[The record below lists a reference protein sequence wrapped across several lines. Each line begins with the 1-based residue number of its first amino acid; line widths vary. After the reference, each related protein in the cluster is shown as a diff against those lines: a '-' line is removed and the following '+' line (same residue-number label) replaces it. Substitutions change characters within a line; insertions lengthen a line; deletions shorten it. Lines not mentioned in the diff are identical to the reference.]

1 MLKPHV
7 ICHMTSSVDGR
18 VKTRR
23 WSPVEGTKAVE
34 AAYEAVHEK
43 LGGDAWICGRVTM
56 AGYAMGE
63 APPTY
68 DGPAIP
74 RETPVAKRAAAGYAI
89 GLAAHARMN
98 WGERNEIT
106 GDHVVMVL
114 SERVGDAHL
123 AALRR
128 AGVSYIFGG
137 EASLDIPRVVAT
149 LAGTFGIKRL
159 LVEGGGRINGSFLRA
174 GLIDELSLL
183 LAPAVDGLM
192 GTPAVFD
199 YEGAPDDATPKG
211 LKLTL
216 RSCQTL
222 DGGIVWLRYHVGR
235 A

>member
-1 MLKPHV
+1 MTKPHV

-23 WSPVEGTKAVE
+23 WSPIEGANPVE
-34 AAYEAVHEK
+34 AAYEAVHGK

-56 AGYAMGE
+56 AGYATGK

-74 RETPVAKRAAAGYAI
+74 RETYVAERDAAGYAI
-89 GLAAHARMN
+89 GLDAHARMN
-98 WGERNEIT
+98 WGERNDIT

-114 SERVGDAHL
+114 TERVGDAHL

-137 EASLDIPRVVAT
+137 EESLDIPRVVGT
-149 LAGTFGIKRL
+149 LAETFGIKRL

-192 GTPAVFD
+192 GIPAVFD
-199 YEGAPDDATPKG
+199 YEGAPDDATAKG
-211 LKLTL
+211 FTLAL
-216 RSCQTL
+216 RSCQPM
-222 DGGIVWLRYHVGR
+222 DGGIVWLRYDVGR

>member
-1 MLKPHV
+1 MTKPHV

-23 WSPVEGTKAVE
+23 WSPIDGNNAVE
-34 AAYEAVHEK
+34 AAYEKAHGD

-56 AGYAMGE
+56 SGYATGG
-63 APPTY
+63 PPPAY
-68 DGPAIP
+68 DGPPIP
-74 RETPVAKRAAAGYAI
+74 RETHVAMSGAAGYAI
-89 GLAAHARMN
+89 GLDAHARMN
-98 WGERNEIT
+98 WGERNDIT

-137 EASLDIPRVVAT
+137 EASLDIPCVVAT

-174 GLIDELSLL
+174 GLVDELSLL

-199 YEGAPDDATPKG
+199 YEGAPDDATSKG
-211 LKLTL
+211 VKLTL
-216 RSCQTL
+216 RSCQPL
-222 DGGIVWLRYHVGR
+222 DHGIVWLRYDVGG

>member
-1 MLKPHV
+1 MTKPHV

-23 WSPVEGTKAVE
+23 WSAVDGANPVE
-34 AAYEAVHEK
+34 AAYEKVHGE
-43 LGGDAWICGRVTM
+43 LAGDAWMCGRVTM

-63 APPTY
+63 APPAY

-74 RETPVAKRAAAGYAI
+74 RETHVARRDASGYAI
-89 GLAAHARMN
+89 GLDAGGRMN
-98 WGERNEIT
+98 WGERNDIT

-114 SERVGDAHL
+114 GERVGDAHL

-128 AGVSYIFGG
+128 AGVSYVFGG
-137 EASLDIPRVVAT
+137 RDAFDLPRVLDT
-149 LAGTFGIKRL
+149 LAGAFGIHRL

-174 GLIDELSLL
+174 ELVDELSLL

-199 YEGAPDDATPKG
+199 YEGAPDDATAKG
-211 LKLTL
+211 FKLAL
-216 RSCQTL
+216 RSCQPM
-222 DGGIVWLRYHVGR
+222 DGGIVWLRYDVGR